1 MLRLLAITTLATLS
15 VAAFH
20 PAPVHA
26 CGAFFPSE
34 SSQNLAIDAQR
45 ALMIVRKD
53 TLALHLQLAANTD
66 GQPFSWIIPIPE
78 GSAPPTITLGDQA
91 IFDALDAL
99 TTPTVTIVRGDDSGG
114 GFCGSAD
121 KAGGLDNR
129 GGGVQHFGGAE
140 LGPYTYDIIA
150 GTKVEALAAW
160 LTDNGYVVP
169 AAFADA
175 FTPYVDKNVFVAVRL
190 TAGPAL
196 DGATTEPL
204 VVTWPRAFE
213 AGLGYAFG
221 LSKMS
226 AGEVM
231 PLLLWV
237 LADKR
242 QRVANYGSIEVD
254 HVARKMRDDLLDYEA
269 SIAALTSE
277 AGGRLVTT
285 EFAKDLRTIEV
296 PSALAALIADDAFYL
311 TRLFASVPRDAI
323 EDLVITFAANAP
335 DVEPTITISQS
346 THAPI
351 AFASS
356 LLALVW
362 LRRRRSG
369 RGPEGL
375 PMATRSSASRVE

>member
-1 MLRLLAITTLATLS
+1 MLRPLVATAVASLLF
-15 VAAFH
+15 AAA
-20 PAPVHA
+20 PAPARA

-34 SSQNLAIDAQR
+34 TSQNLAIDAQR
-45 ALMIVRKD
+45 ALMVIRKD

-66 GQPFSWIIPIPE
+66 GQPFSWIIPVPE
-78 GSAPPTITLGDQA
+78 GSAPPTVALGDQA

-99 TTPTVTIVRGDDSGG
+99 TTPSVTIVQGDDSGG

-121 KAGGLDNR
+121 KAGGLDPR

-150 GTKVEALAAW
+150 GSEVDAIGAW
-160 LTDNGYVVP
+160 LSDHGYVVP

-175 FTPYVDKNVFVAVRL
+175 FTPYVAKNVFVAVRL

-204 VVTWPRAFE
+204 AITWPRAFE
-213 AGLGYAFG
+213 GGLGYAFG
-221 LSKMS
+221 LSKLSS
-226 AGEVM
+226 AEVM

-254 HVARKMRDDLLDYEA
+254 HVARTMRDDGLSYEA
-269 SIAALTSE
+269 AIESLTAE

-285 EFAKDLRTIEV
+285 EFAKDLRSLQV
-296 PSALAALIADDAFYL
+296 PVALAALIADDAFYL
-311 TRLFASVPRDAI
+311 TRLYASVPRDAI

-335 DVEPTITISQS
+335 DVEPAVTVSRS

-356 LLALVW
+356 LLALLW
-362 LRRRRSG
+362 LRRRTNR
-369 RGPEGL
+369 
-375 PMATRSSASRVE
+375 AS